1 MASVYHAEH
10 RQLQETF
17 GTTRL
22 ATMLDENWLHE
33 AIQSDEQ
40 AFIEGRDMFFLS
52 TVDPDGNPTV
62 SYKGGP
68 VGLVRVVDERTL
80 AFPGFDGN
88 GMFLS
93 MGNIVGQSKVGLLFI
108 DFETPHRVRVQG
120 TATFHRE
127 DPLLGEWAE
136 AKYVVRVAVSKVWVN
151 CPRYIHRY
159 KRVEQSRYVPVACRK
174 TPLATWKRLDFVQE
188 VIADEDRVAAEAE
201 GIIGLDEYQEKAARG
216 EA

>member
-1 MASVYHAEH
+1 MTSVYSKEH
-10 RQLQETF
+10 RALQEAF
-17 GTTRL
+17 GTTKL
-22 ATMLDENWLHE
+22 ATMLDENWLHD
-33 AIQSDEQ
+33 AVQPDEQ
-40 AFIEGRDMFFLS
+40 AFIESRDLFFLS

-68 VGLVRVVDERTL
+68 VGLVKVVDDRTL

-93 MGNIVGQSKVGLLFI
+93 MGNIVGQGKVGLLFI
-108 DFETPHRVRVQG
+108 DFENPHRVRVQG

-127 DPLLGEWAE
+127 DPLLGHWVE
-136 AKYVVRVAVSKVWVN
+136 AKYVVRVAISKIWVN

-159 KRVEQSRYVPVACRK
+159 QRMATSRYVPVACQT
-174 TPLATWKRLDFVQE
+174 TPLATWKRLDFVQD
-188 VIADEDRVAAEAE
+188 VIPDADRVAAEAE
-201 GIIGLDEYQEKAARG
+201 GVIDLAQYQEKWEKG

>member
-1 MASVYHAEH
+1 MPSVYHADH
-10 RQLQETF
+10 RQLQEMF
-17 GTTRL
+17 GTSKL
-22 ATMLDENWLHE
+22 ASMLDENWLHE
-33 AIQSDEQ
+33 TLQPDEQ
-40 AFIEGRDMFFLS
+40 AFIEARDMFFLS

-93 MGNIVGQSKVGLLFI
+93 MGNIVGQGRVGLLFI
-108 DFETPHRVRVQG
+108 DFEMPHRVRVQG

-159 KRVEQSRYVPVACRK
+159 KRLEQSRYVPVACRK

-188 VIADEDRVAAEAE
+188 VIAAEDRVAAEAE
-201 GIIGLDEYQEKAARG
+201 GVIGMDEYQDKWSRG